1 LTYDR
6 FYSNEIAKLIVVLS
20 PAGMEQLVVD
30 IGLETSNNSV
40 KTPPPFN
47 NEQKQKLTRLASNM
61 AWK

>member
-20 PAGMEQLVVD
+20 LAGMEQLVVD

-40 KTPPPFN
+40 NPPPPFN
-47 NEQKQKLTRLASNM
+47 NGQKTKAH
-61 AWK
+61 